1 MVKHTQT
8 IRRQK
13 PMNYLNVFNNFLG
26 LALKGLRYGESS
38 FLISFRGS
46 QYRPQENE

>member
-8 IRRQK
+8 ILRQK
-13 PMNYLNVFNNFLG
+13 PMNYLNVFNDFLG
-26 LALKGLRYGESS
+26 LALKGLTYGKSI

-46 QYRPQENE
+46 EYGRQENE